1 MKSKKIIIFILIML
15 LFLTGCSNSEEKIS
29 IAVILKSTTSQFFK
43 SVSDGANAASKEYNL
58 TISCIGPDNEEDF
71 ESQNR
76 MIKNAIDQKVDV
88 IVLSAIDYNKTVEP
102 VEQAIAKGIEVVVID
117 SDVNSDKVKTRIS
130 TNNYE
135 AGAMAGK
142 EVLKMP
148 DNTINIGIVN
158 FNASTANG
166 QQRQAG
172 FEDIVLE
179 DSRVAKINT
188 INVSSNIIETIA
200 ATKKLIL
207 DHPEINTIATF
218 NEWTSLGV
226 GNAIRELGCHERIKV
241 IAFDNN
247 PVSVQMLE
255 TGEVDALIVQ
265 TPFAIG
271 YLGVEQAYLIASG
284 KSGIEKNIYTQTIAI
299 DKDNMFDQENQ
310 KIVFPFD

>member
-1 MKSKKIIIFILIML
+1 MKSRKIIILIILL
-15 LFLTGCSNSEEKIS
+15 SLTGCNKLERKINIS
-29 IAVILKSTTSQFFK
+29 VILKSTTSQFFK
-43 SVSDGANAASKEYNL
+43 SVSDGANSAAKEYNL
-58 TISCIGPDNEEDF
+58 TISCVGPNNEEDY

-76 MIKNAIDQKVDV
+76 MIENAINQNVDV
-88 IVLSAIDYNKTVEP
+88 IVLSAIDYSKTVEP
-102 VEQAIAKGIEVVVID
+102 VERAIDKGIKVVIID
-117 SDVNSDKVKTRIS
+117 SDVNSDKVTTRIS

-135 AGAMAGK
+135 AGSMAGK

-148 DNTINIGIVN
+148 NQTINVGIVN
-158 FNASTANG
+158 FNANTANG
-166 QQRQAG
+166 QERQAG
-172 FEDIVLE
+172 FEDTILN
-179 DSRVAKINT
+179 DARVTGVNV
-188 INVSSNIIETIA
+188 INVSSNITETIA

-207 DHPEINTIATF
+207 EHPEINAIATF

-226 GNAIRELGCHERIKV
+226 GNAIRELGYHEKIKV

-271 YLGVEQAYLIASG
+271 YLGVEQAYFIASG
-284 KSGIEKNIYTQTIAI
+284 KNKIEKNIYTQTVAI
-299 DKDNMFDQENQ
+299 DKGNLFDKENQ